1 MEKRRRVLNFARSL
15 PLWFVEVAMKFTY
28 FGHSCFLV
36 ELGGTRLLF
45 DPFITPNPLAAAVDV
60 SKIQADVIFISHGH
74 ADHIAD
80 AVSLAKQTGAK
91 VVANWEIA
99 DWFGRQGVSNTQ
111 PMNHGGT
118 IALPCGHAKMVNAI
132 HSSSLPDGTYG
143 GNPAGFVIKT
153 PEGSFYYAGDTALTL
168 DMNLIAEEFTLR
180 FAVLPI
186 GDTFTMGASDAVKAA
201 ELCGAKKVVGV
212 HYNTFPPIQI
222 DPAAA
227 QATFSREGLELLLPD
242 IGETIGM

>member
-1 MEKRRRVLNFARSL
+1 
-15 PLWFVEVAMKFTY
+15 MKLTS

-36 ELGGTRLLF
+36 ESGGTRLLF
-45 DPFITPNPLAAAVDV
+45 DPFITPNPLAASVDV
-60 SKIQADVIFISHGH
+60 KKIQADVILISHGH

-80 AVSLAKQTGAK
+80 AVVLAKQTGAQ

-99 DWFGRQGVSNTQ
+99 DWLGRQGVSNSQ

-118 IALPCGHAKMVNAI
+118 VALPCGTAKMVNAI

-143 GNPAGFVIKT
+143 GNPAGFVVKT
-153 PEGSFYYAGDTALTL
+153 GEGSFYYAGDTALTL
-168 DMNLIAEEFTLR
+168 DMNLIAEEFALR

-186 GDTFTMGASDAVKAA
+186 GDTFTMGAADAVKAA
-201 ELCGAKKVVGV
+201 ELCGAKKVIGV

-222 DPAAA
+222 DTAAA
-227 QATFSREGLELLLPD
+227 QAAFTSEGLELLLPS
-242 IGETIGM
+242 IGATIEV

>member
-1 MEKRRRVLNFARSL
+1 
-15 PLWFVEVAMKFTY
+15 MKLTY

-36 ELGGTRLLF
+36 ESSGSRLLF
-45 DPFITPNPLAAAVDV
+45 DPFITPNPLASAVDV
-60 SKIQADVIFISHGH
+60 TKIPADVILISHGH
-74 ADHIAD
+74 ADHISD
-80 AVSLAKQTGAK
+80 AVALAKQTGAK

-99 DWFGRQGVSNTQ
+99 DWLGRQGISNTQ

-118 IALPCGHAKMVNAI
+118 IALPCGKAKMVNAI

-143 GNPAGFVIKT
+143 GNPAGFVMET

-168 DMNLIAEEFTLR
+168 DMNLIAEEFSLR

-186 GDTFTMGASDAVKAA
+186 GDTFTMGVGDAIKAA

-222 DPAAA
+222 DTLAA
-227 QATFSREGLELLLPD
+227 QAAFSKEGLELLLPA
-242 IGETIGM
+242 IGEAVEL

>member
-1 MEKRRRVLNFARSL
+1 
-15 PLWFVEVAMKFTY
+15 MKLTY

-36 ELGGTRLLF
+36 ESGGTRLLF
-45 DPFITPNPLAAAVDV
+45 DPFITPNPLAVGVDIT
-60 SKIQADVIFISHGH
+60 KIQADVILISHGH

-80 AVSLAKQTGAK
+80 AVVLAKQTGAK

-99 DWFGRQGVSNTQ
+99 DWLGRQGVSNTH
-111 PMNHGGT
+111 PMNHGGSV
-118 IALPCGHAKMVNAI
+118 ALPCGTAKMVNAI

-143 GNPAGFVIKT
+143 GNPAGFVVET
-153 PEGSFYYAGDTALTL
+153 GEGSFYYAGDTALTL
-168 DMNLIAEEFTLR
+168 DMNLIAEEFALR

-186 GDTFTMGASDAVKAA
+186 GDTFTMGAKDAVKAA

-222 DPAAA
+222 DTAAA
-227 QATFSREGLELLLPD
+227 QAVFAKDGLELLLPA
-242 IGETIGM
+242 IGATIEV

>member
-1 MEKRRRVLNFARSL
+1 MNL
-15 PLWFVEVAMKFTY
+15 TY

-36 ELGGTRLLF
+36 ESGGSRLLF
-45 DPFITPNPLAAAVDV
+45 DPFITPNPLASAVDV
-60 SKIQADVIFISHGH
+60 TKIQADIILISHGH
-74 ADHIAD
+74 VDHVAD
-80 AVSLAKQTGAK
+80 AVALAKQTGAK

-99 DWFGRQGVSNTQ
+99 DWLGRQGLSNTH

-118 IALPCGHAKMVNAI
+118 LALPCGKIKMVNAI

-143 GNPAGFVIKT
+143 GNPAGFVVET

-168 DMNLIAEEFTLR
+168 DMNLIAEEFSLR

-186 GDTFTMGASDAVKAA
+186 GDTFTMGAADAIKAA

-212 HYNTFPPIQI
+212 HYNTVPPIQI
-222 DPAAA
+222 DTAAA
-227 QATFSREGLELLLPD
+227 QAAFANEGLELLLPA
-242 IGETIGM
+242 IGSTIEI

>member
-1 MEKRRRVLNFARSL
+1 
-15 PLWFVEVAMKFTY
+15 MKLTS

-36 ELGGTRLLF
+36 ESCGTRLLF
-45 DPFITPNPLAAAVDV
+45 DPFITPNPLAASVDV
-60 SKIQADVIFISHGH
+60 KKIQADVILISHAH

-80 AVSLAKQTGAK
+80 AVVLAKQTGAQ

-99 DWFGRQGVSNTQ
+99 DWLGRQGVSNSQ
-111 PMNHGGT
+111 PMNHGGSV
-118 IALPCGHAKMVNAI
+118 ALPCGTAKMVNAI

-143 GNPAGFVIKT
+143 GNPAGFVVKT
-153 PEGSFYYAGDTALTL
+153 GEGSFYYAGDTALTL
-168 DMNLIAEEFTLR
+168 DMNLIAEEFSLR

-201 ELCGAKKVVGV
+201 ELCGAKKVIGV

-222 DPAAA
+222 DTAAA
-227 QATFSREGLELLLPD
+227 QAAFASEGLELLLPA
-242 IGETIGM
+242 IGTTIEV

>member
-1 MEKRRRVLNFARSL
+1 
-15 PLWFVEVAMKFTY
+15 MKLTS

-36 ELGGTRLLF
+36 ESVGARLLF
-45 DPFITPNPLAAAVDV
+45 DPFITPNPLAASVDV
-60 SKIQADVIFISHGH
+60 KKIQADVILISHGH

-80 AVSLAKQTGAK
+80 AVVLAKQTGAQ

-99 DWFGRQGVSNTQ
+99 DWLGRQGVSNSQ

-118 IALPCGHAKMVNAI
+118 VALPCGTAKMVNAI

-143 GNPAGFVIKT
+143 GNPAGFVVKT
-153 PEGSFYYAGDTALTL
+153 GEGSFYYAGDTALTL
-168 DMNLIAEEFTLR
+168 DMNLIAEEFALR

-186 GDTFTMGASDAVKAA
+186 GDTFTMGAADAVKAA
-201 ELCGAKKVVGV
+201 ELCGAKKVIGV

-222 DPAAA
+222 DAAAA
-227 QATFSREGLELLLPD
+227 QAAFASEGLELLLPA
-242 IGETIGM
+242 IGATIEV

>member
-1 MEKRRRVLNFARSL
+1 
-15 PLWFVEVAMKFTY
+15 MKLTY

-36 ELGGTRLLF
+36 ESGGTRLLF
-45 DPFITPNPLAAAVDV
+45 DPFITPNPLAASVDIT
-60 SKIQADVIFISHGH
+60 KIQADVILISHGH

-80 AVSLAKQTGAK
+80 AVALAKQTGAK

-99 DWFGRQGVSNTQ
+99 DWLARQGVSNTH
-111 PMNHGGT
+111 PMNHGGSV
-118 IALPCGHAKMVNAI
+118 ALPCGTAKMVNAI

-143 GNPAGFVIKT
+143 GNPAGFVVET
-153 PEGSFYYAGDTALTL
+153 GEGSFYYAGDTALTL
-168 DMNLIAEEFTLR
+168 DMNLIAEEFALR

-186 GDTFTMGASDAVKAA
+186 GDTFTMGAKDAVKAA

-222 DPAAA
+222 DTAAA
-227 QATFSREGLELLLPD
+227 QAVFAKDGLELLLPA
-242 IGETIGM
+242 IGATMEV

>member
-1 MEKRRRVLNFARSL
+1 
-15 PLWFVEVAMKFTY
+15 MKLTY

-36 ELGGTRLLF
+36 ESGGKRLLF
-45 DPFITPNPLAAAVDV
+45 DPFITPNPLAAGVDIT
-60 SKIQADVIFISHGH
+60 KIQADVILISHGH

-80 AVSLAKQTGAK
+80 AVALAKQTGAK

-99 DWFGRQGVSNTQ
+99 DWLGLQGVSNTQ

-118 IALPCGHAKMVNAI
+118 VALPGGTAKMVNAI

-143 GNPAGFVIKT
+143 GNPAGFVVKMG
-153 PEGSFYYAGDTALTL
+153 EESFYYAGDTALTL
-168 DMNLIAEEFTLR
+168 DMNLIAEEFALR

-186 GDTFTMGASDAVKAA
+186 GDTFTMGAKDAVKAA

-222 DPAAA
+222 DTAAA
-227 QATFSREGLELLLPD
+227 QAAFANDGLELLLPA
-242 IGETIGM
+242 IGATIEV